1 MKYLKTKHQRK
12 SALLTIAFMTSIL
25 MLMLFFGMSYID
37 PPEEYGVAINFGTSD
52 FGDGPPKVL
61 ENVKT
66 SPESSKPKQEVL
78 KKQEVAFEKI
88 EEKVITQNTEDAPVI
103 QKNKVIEKEISEPQ
117 EKPKKV
123 VNPVV
128 KEAPKPSKE
137 TENALSNLLNGNKSD
152 GDPSKGEGDDDA
164 SGLKGNELGDPSSSN
179 YYGNS
184 GSGEGGNYDLGGRKP
199 LGRPTIS
206 PDCNEE
212 GIVVVRIE
220 VDRNGIVVKA
230 VPGVKGSENTSPCLL
245 KPAKEAALRTRWN
258 SDGDAPS
265 KQIGYIKYNFTLSE

>member
-1 MKYLKTKHQRK
+1 
-12 SALLTIAFMTSIL
+12 MTSIL
-25 MLMLFFGMSYID
+25 MLMLFFGLSYID

-230 VPGVKGSENTSPCLL
+230 IPGVKGSENTSPCLL